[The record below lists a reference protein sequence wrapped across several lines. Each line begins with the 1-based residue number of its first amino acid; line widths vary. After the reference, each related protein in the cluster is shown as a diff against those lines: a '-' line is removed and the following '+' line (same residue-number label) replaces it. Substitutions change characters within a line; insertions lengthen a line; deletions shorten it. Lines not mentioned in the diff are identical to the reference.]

1 MNRIREIEQEL
12 FETLDVSGETATEAA
27 RTIRAVARLEAAEEK
42 AAQES
47 QKAVDF
53 EVDSLE
59 AKLKGFRVRY

>member
-1 MNRIREIEQEL
+1 MSRINEVEQEL
-12 FETLDVSGETATEAA
+12 FETLDFSGETATEAV
-27 RTIRAVARLEAAEEK
+27 RTIHAVARLEAAEEK

-53 EVDSLE
+53 EIDNLE